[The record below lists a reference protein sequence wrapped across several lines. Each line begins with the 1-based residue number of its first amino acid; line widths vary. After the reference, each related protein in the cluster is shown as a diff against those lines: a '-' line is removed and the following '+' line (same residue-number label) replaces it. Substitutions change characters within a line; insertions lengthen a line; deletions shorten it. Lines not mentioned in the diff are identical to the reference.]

1 MKHRSVIALLLTL
14 FATSARADWPVVGP
28 EATATPAVVQP
39 ASLFTEVDMD
49 WTGAT
54 IRTDARALASV
65 AQSTSDYLWRSDLRG
80 DSSAPHG
87 MRDELAVTPQDVR
100 DTLAFITQVAAEDE
114 GRPGQR
120 LEDPDFLSAHFRVL
134 KWAGDAEQARS
145 NGVTV
150 SGGRVRITKYLVYQH
165 FGSAVATEVHNTGL
179 YGIPTEEAQLS
190 LEQAD
195 AQPNLLRHAYTRKQ
209 VLDGVFGPGGQS
221 EGLAPALV
229 WMRRQDIHE
238 ALMQGTVEL
247 TLAAGITRTFNVHR
261 SNGIPYVHG
270 ERNPERQDRFWYFR
284 EVDGVRGWGKSTEDK
299 IQLQAGAAVAGDAQ
313 NLGLG
318 GVYAIRAT
326 DGFRL
331 VVLADTGGAFEPNL
345 YQLDFFAGAFP
356 DRTTFDQAVAPIPA
370 RADVYL
376 LVRR

>member
-1 MKHRSVIALLLTL
+1 VKHRSVIALLLTL
-14 FATSARADWPVVGP
+14 FATSARADWPLIGP
-28 EATATPAVVQP
+28 EATPTPAVVQP
-39 ASLFTEVDMD
+39 DSVFTEVDMD
-49 WTGAT
+49 WSGVT
-54 IRTDARALASV
+54 IETDARALASV
-65 AQSTSDYLWRSDLRG
+65 AQSTSDYLWRSDLRS
-80 DSSAPHG
+80 DHSAPHG
-87 MRDELAVTPQDVR
+87 MRDELGITPQDVR
-100 DTLAFITQVAAEDE
+100 DTLAFITRVASEDV

-120 LEDPDFLSAHFRVL
+120 LEDADFLSTHFRVL
-134 KWAGDAEQARS
+134 KWSGDREQARA
-145 NGVTV
+145 NGVAV

-165 FGSAVATEVHNTGL
+165 FGSAQPTATHNTGL
-179 YGIPTEEAQLS
+179 YGIPAEEEGLS

-195 AQPNLLRHAYTRKQ
+195 AQPDLLRHHYTRSQ
-209 VLDGVFGPGGQS
+209 VLDGVFGTGGVS
-221 EGLAPALV
+221 AGLAPALV

-247 TLAAGITRTFNVHR
+247 TLAGGITRTFNVHR

-284 EVDGVRGWGKSTEDK
+284 EVDGVRGWGQSPEDK
-299 IQLQAGAAVAGDAQ
+299 IQLQAEAAVAGDAR

-318 GVYAIRAT
+318 GLFAIRAT

-356 DRTTFDQAVAPIPA
+356 HRATFDRAVAPIPA
-370 RADVYL
+370 RAEVYL